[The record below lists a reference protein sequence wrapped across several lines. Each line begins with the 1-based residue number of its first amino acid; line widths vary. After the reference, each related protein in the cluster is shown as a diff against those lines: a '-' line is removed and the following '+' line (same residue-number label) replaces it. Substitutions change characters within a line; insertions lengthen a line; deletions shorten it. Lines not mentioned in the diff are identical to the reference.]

1 MPWTRLRVVTEYVIK
16 SRSKQ
21 TRATQ
26 RTRLLSGYVYKL
38 ASTKTAKNWFKGT
51 RTLTKSQK
59 AFAPFEML
67 QRHGQ
72 RRPLPP
78 FTQGKGVSWSKVRIW
93 REVSPKLA
101 KRVVLTRINRWE
113 VSQEQHQNK
122 NLHADVNLHFPR
134 GRQVSY
140 LQGSGSVLQLDQ
152 DNSLSRLLSALF

>member
-38 ASTKTAKNWFKGT
+38 ASTKTAKNWLKGA

-59 AFAPFEML
+59 AFAPFEKL

-72 RRPLPP
+72 RRPLPH
-78 FTQGKGVSWSKVRIW
+78 FTQGKGVDQRYVTIW

-101 KRVVLTRINRWE
+101 KRVVLTRINRRE

-122 NLHADVNLHFPR
+122 NLHFPLGDKSVICKDQGRFCNWIKTTAYR
-134 GRQVSY
+134 GGYY
-140 LQGSGSVLQLDQ
+140 L
-152 DNSLSRLLSALF
+152 RYFKPT